1 MNVLVVEDTF
11 LAQKSC
17 VLSDPGIKTTFVQ
30 TIEEMSRQLSASII
44 DVILLDISQLDST
57 GMGLFSAI
65 RTQTGEVPI
74 LILSIHDDRALAL
87 EFVKSG
93 AQEYLV
99 KGIINEDSLTRSL
112 EFAIER
118 NRLAIELR
126 HRMERM
132 KVLEH
137 SFDGYMT
144 VDSQLRITEWNLLAE
159 RTFGWQRDAILGQSL
174 ARIIPGYLRRRFL
187 KTFKGYF
194 SAHDRGPIKT
204 ITDITLE
211 TRSGKRFPAELGIFR
226 MGAEGKSSYCV
237 YVRDITIT
245 KQSNEELEKLIH
257 ERTEILKQSNEQ
269 LQQFAKI
276 ASHDLQE
283 PLRAVQGFATLLA
296 AGTEGK
302 LDKDCTEFIEFIV
315 DGTNRMRQL
324 INSIL
329 LHSQINAADSLNQ
342 VTDCNSVIDEVLANL
357 QDSIEAAKANL
368 DIDSMPH
375 VAVDRSQVV
384 QLFQNLIGN
393 AIKYKGASP
402 PWITISA
409 RQVTHQWLFSIR
421 DNGMGIEQKYADRI
435 FDMFSRLNSKTQYPG
450 TGIGLA
456 ICKRIV
462 TSHGGSIWV
471 ESHPGQGSIFMFTLP
486 AAKEER
492 TTTMKETIDILLV
505 EDTPSDV
512 RLTEEALKRS
522 NLMYELSIAV
532 DGAEALEYLR
542 RAKQSNERK
551 LPDII
556 LLDLNLPKMNGHEVL
571 HEIKNDPS
579 LISIPVVLLT
589 VSDREEDV
597 QEALRSK
604 MNYYVAKPV
613 TTEKLSTLIRAICD
627 LNNEESCG
635 FPRGDEEMH
644 MRLVLAGNPHTSLI
658 ALSKLAAD
666 PHHRVRARV
675 AENIRL
681 SKDIQTQL
689 AQDPEAEVRISL
701 CENRNLSPSVLE
713 LLVKDESADVRF
725 AVSASLNITVALLKL
740 LSEDDNA
747 YVSASALKSL
757 SAIER

>member
-1 MNVLVVEDTF
+1 MNVLVVEDAF

-57 GMGLFSAI
+57 GMSLFSTI
-65 RTQTGEVPI
+65 RTQAGEVPI

-87 EFVKSG
+87 EFVKMG

-99 KGIINEDSLTRSL
+99 KGITNEDSLTRSL

-174 ARIIPGYLRRRFL
+174 ARIIPSYLRRRFL
-187 KTFKGYF
+187 KTFKSYF

-204 ITDITLE
+204 TTDITVE

-237 YVRDITIT
+237 YVRDITVS
-245 KQSNEELEKLIH
+245 KKSNEELEKLIH

-329 LHSQINAADSLNQ
+329 SHSQINAADSLNQ

-357 QDSIEAAKANL
+357 QESIEATKANL

-409 RQVTHQWLFSIR
+409 RPVTHQWLFSVR
-421 DNGMGIEQKYADRI
+421 DNGMGIEQQYVDRI

-492 TTTMKETIDILLV
+492 TTTMKKTIDILLV

-613 TTEKLSTLIRAICD
+613 TTEKLSTLIRAIYD

-666 PHHRVRARV
+666 PHHRVRSRV

-681 SKDIQTQL
+681 SKDIQTKL

-713 LLVKDESADVRF
+713 LLVKDESADVRL
-725 AVSASLNITVALLKL
+725 AVSASLNITVSLLKL
-740 LSEDDNA
+740 LSEDDNV